1 MTRLFGNLR
10 VPRPARST
18 FFRVV
23 LPLAP
28 WVFAAPALSF
38 AVGPSLVSERLPGFT
53 VGFATVV
60 TVITLGVGWVTQIF
74 SGHLATLLR
83 GRMGLVGGS
92 LIATGAL
99 LLLIAASSQQV
110 WIVLAAAPVF
120 GAGYGLAMVF
130 GLSTTQ
136 TLAKPQDLAGITAAY
151 YSLTYL
157 GFLLPAA
164 LAALSAYAPMWVLL
178 GATAAACALCTA
190 VAGRGIRRI
199 NAPAS

>member
-1 MTRLFGNLR
+1 MTQLFGNLR
-10 VPRPARST
+10 VPRTARSR
-18 FFRVV
+18 FLRVV

-38 AVGPSLVSERLPGFT
+38 AVGPSLVSDRVAGFT

-60 TVITLGVGWVTQIF
+60 TVITLGVGWVTQFF

-83 GRMGLVGGS
+83 GRMGIVGGS

-99 LLLIAASSQQV
+99 LLLIAATSQQV
-110 WIVLAAAPVF
+110 WIVLVAAPVS

-136 TLAKPQDLAGITAAY
+136 SLARPEDLAGITAAY

-164 LAALSAYAPMWVLL
+164 LAALSSSAPMGVLL
-178 GATAAACALCTA
+178 GATAAVCALCTA
-190 VAGRGIRRI
+190 VAAWGIRRTG
-199 NAPAS
+199 APTR